1 MQILIPLTVFLVIGF
16 IFAGV
21 AARQE
26 KESRRIGF
34 ALTGMIILS
43 GIVGSVTYPLGGYY
57 PRILSH
63 QGTERM
69 KAFMEDL
76 NADIEADQPSTAK
89 KKIEFILAEWEN
101 IEFLENEPEWGV
113 YIGDL
118 VEQAKLIEQETE
130 PDVIVNG
137 EAAPRRD

>member
-1 MQILIPLTVFLVIGF
+1 MQILVPLTVFLVIGF

-43 GIVGSVTYPLGGYY
+43 VIVGSVTYPLGGYY

-63 QGTERM
+63 QGNERM
-69 KAFMEDL
+69 KAFIEDL
-76 NADIEADQPSTAK
+76 KADMDANQPSAAR

-101 IEFLENEPEWGV
+101 IEFLENEPEWGI
-113 YIGDL
+113 YIGD
-118 VEQAKLIEQETE
+118 VVKQAKLIEQGTE
-130 PDVIVNG
+130 SG
-137 EAAPRRD
+137 SEGHY